1 MKLNILIL
9 SLSLAISGA
18 LCAQVASAAETP
30 KLDKREARQK
40 ARIDQGVASGQLTP
54 KEAAPLDKRQDALV
68 ANEQAAKADGV
79 VTRKER
85 VRLQRQADRNSAA
98 IYKQKHDAQK
108 TPAPQ

>member
-1 MKLNILIL
+1 MKVKTLIL
-9 SLSLAISGA
+9 PLSLAISGA
-18 LCAQVASAAETP
+18 LFAQAASAAETP

-40 ARIDQGVASGQLTP
+40 VRIDQGAASGQLTP
-54 KEAAPLDKRQDALV
+54 KEAARLEKREDALA

-108 TPAPQ
+108 TPATQ

>member
-1 MKLNILIL
+1 MKTKALIV
-9 SLSLAISGA
+9 SLTLALGGA
-18 LCAQVASAAETP
+18 AFAQANTP
-30 KLDKREARQK
+30 KLDQREAKQQ

-54 KEAAPLDKRQDALV
+54 KETARLQQREAKLA

-85 VRLQRQADRNSAA
+85 RRLQRQADRDSAA

-108 TPAPQ
+108 TPAAQ